1 MFLLKGFNQMFDS
14 FFCMQ
19 EKSYKK
25 KSYSD
30 NTLEEESISLLE
42 WDSLKT
48 HLSSFASTEMG
59 KRAVLSFGI
68 PSEYEASKRLL
79 NETIE
84 INELENNLDKSIS
97 FSGVFDISRNTVICS
112 KGGVISSSELLE
124 IAKTIAAARNLKKIL
139 LDFEQRPY
147 ISSFT
152 KNLID
157 HQNVETIFKKG
168 IDSNGRISD
177 NASNELSILRKEL
190 LSKKLER
197 KILVEKFIQKN
208 LAYLQDTTIG
218 DRYGRPVLAVKV
230 NYVNKFKGI
239 IHDSSS
245 SGNTVYFEPDSL
257 VTRGNKIASLEAR
270 ITAEEFKLLKK
281 WSQVV
286 SDNSENLIEM
296 ASILLRLENALTRS
310 RYSKWIGGKTPT
322 FEKNPIISLIGFSH
336 PLLIWE
342 HKKKG
347 APPPVA
353 VDFHINRNIKVVAI
367 TGPNTGGKTAA
378 LKGLGLSLLM
388 ARAGLL
394 IPSTNNP
401 IIPFCPNI
409 YVDIGDN
416 QSLEENLSTFSGH
429 ISRIKAILDS
439 LENKKGLSVVLL
451 DEIGSGTDP
460 LEGSA
465 LAMALLKEFANKSDI
480 TLATTHYGDIKA
492 LKYNDSRFENVSVAF
507 DEDSL
512 KPKYILNWG
521 IPGRSNALSISKR
534 IGLDESILNEA
545 ANYLK
550 PKQVDNINN
559 IIRGLEEER
568 IKQQNSAEAAAEL
581 IARTEILHEE
591 LKRNYEYQKINAE
604 KIQEIERAKLSKH
617 IVSAKKEVIELI
629 KKLRDKNVNGE
640 DTRIIGKR
648 LKEIETE
655 HFTQKKFEKSI
666 SWNPQVGD
674 FVKIKSLNSTGQIVD
689 LDKKDGFY
697 EIKCGSFRSILSVN
711 DFEGINGEKPNFKRS
726 KIEIKSTRED
736 FSFSKIRTS
745 KNTIDVRGL
754 RVHEAEIIIEEKIR
768 KFHGP
773 LWIVHG
779 IGTGKLKKG
788 LRSWLSGLNYV
799 DKIEDAANNEGGPGC
814 SIVWIK

>member
-1 MFLLKGFNQMFDS
+1 
-14 FFCMQ
+14 MQ
-19 EKSYKK
+19 EKSHSK
-25 KSYSD
+25 KSYSEKS
-30 NTLEEESISLLE
+30 LEDESISLLE

-59 KRAVLSFGI
+59 KRAILSFEI
-68 PSEYEASKRLL
+68 PSEYEVSKRLL
-79 NETIE
+79 NETVE
-84 INELENNLDKSIS
+84 INQLENNLDKSIS
-97 FSGVFDISRNTVICS
+97 FSDVFDIKRNIEICS
-112 KGGVISSSELLE
+112 KGGIILSSDFLE
-124 IAKTIAAARNLKKIL
+124 IAKTISAARNLKKII
-139 LDFEQRPY
+139 LDFEQRPV

-157 HQNVETIFKKG
+157 HHNIEKILKNG
-168 IDSNGRISD
+168 IESNGSISD
-177 NASNELSILRKEL
+177 NASSKLSILRKEL

-197 KILVEKFIQKN
+197 KILVDKFIQKN

-218 DRYGRPVLAVKV
+218 DRYGRPVVAVKV
-230 NYVNKFKGI
+230 NHVDKFKGI

-245 SGNTVYFEPDSL
+245 SGNTVYFEPDSA
-257 VTRGNKIASLEAR
+257 VTKGNKIASLEAK
-270 ITAEEFKLLKK
+270 ITSEEFKLLQK
-281 WSQVV
+281 WSQVIGDN
-286 SDNSENLIEM
+286 SDNLILM
-296 ASILLRLENALTRS
+296 SYILLRLENALTRS
-310 RYSKWIGGKTPT
+310 RYSKWIGGKTPI
-322 FEKNPIISLIGFSH
+322 FEKNPIVTLIGFSH

-342 HKKKG
+342 NKKKG

-353 VDFHINRNIKVVAI
+353 VDFHINRNIKVVSI

-429 ISRIKAILDS
+429 ITRIKQILEA
-439 LENKKGLSVVLL
+439 LENKIGLSIVLL

-534 IGLDESILNEA
+534 IGLDERIIHEA

-550 PKQVDNINN
+550 PKEVDNINS
-559 IIRGLEEER
+559 IIKGLEEER
-568 IKQQNSAEAAAEL
+568 IKQQKSAEAAAEL
-581 IARTEILHEE
+581 IARTEMLHDE
-591 LKRNYEYQKINAE
+591 LNKNYEYQKINAE
-604 KIQEIERAKLSKH
+604 KIQEIERYKLSKH
-617 IVSAKKEVIELI
+617 IADAKKEVIGLI
-629 KKLRDKNVNGE
+629 KKLRDQNVRGE

-655 HFTQKKFEKSI
+655 HLTQRKVEKSI
-666 SWNPQVGD
+666 SWNPKVGD
-674 FVKIKSLNSTGQIVD
+674 FVKIKSLNSIGQIVE
-689 LDKKDGFY
+689 LDKKGGFY
-697 EIKCGSFRSILSVN
+697 EVKCGSFRSTLSVN
-711 DFEGINGEKPNFKRS
+711 DFEGIHGEKPNIKKS
-726 KIEIKSTRED
+726 KIEINSSRED

-788 LRSWLSGLNYV
+788 LREWLSGLNYV
-799 DKIEDAANNEGGPGC
+799 DKIEDAAINEGGPGC
-814 SIVWIK
+814 SIAWIK

>member
-1 MFLLKGFNQMFDS
+1 
-14 FFCMQ
+14 MQ
-19 EKSYKK
+19 EKSYSK
-25 KSYSD
+25 KSHSD

-59 KRAVLSFGI
+59 KRAILSFGI
-68 PSEYEASKRLL
+68 PSEYEVSKRLL
-79 NETIE
+79 NETVE

-97 FSGVFDISRNTVICS
+97 FSDVFDISRNIEICS
-112 KGGVISSSELLE
+112 KGGVILSSELLE
-124 IAKTIAAARNLKKIL
+124 IAKTIAAGRNLKKIL

-152 KNLID
+152 KTLID
-157 HQNVETIFKKG
+157 HQNIETTFKKG
-168 IDSNGRISD
+168 IESNGRISD
-177 NASNELSILRKEL
+177 DASNELSILRKEL

-230 NYVNKFKGI
+230 NYVDKFKGI

-245 SGNTVYFEPDSL
+245 SGNTVYFEPDS
-257 VTRGNKIASLEAR
+257 VVNNGNKIASLEAR

-281 WSQVV
+281 WSQIV
-286 SDNSENLIEM
+286 SDNSKNLIEM

-310 RYSKWIGGKTPT
+310 RYSKWIGGKIPC

-353 VDFHINRNIKVVAI
+353 VDFHINRKIKVVAI

-429 ISRIKAILDS
+429 ISRIKEILDS
-439 LENKKGLSVVLL
+439 LDNRKGLSVVLL

-534 IGLDESILNEA
+534 IGLDESILNTA

-550 PKQVDNINN
+550 PKEVDNINS
-559 IIRGLEEER
+559 IIKGLEEER

-581 IARTEILHEE
+581 IARTEILHDE

-604 KIQEIERAKLSKH
+604 KIQEIERSKLSKH
-617 IVSAKKEVIELI
+617 IVSAKKEVIDLI
-629 KKLRDKNVNGE
+629 EKLRDKNVNGE

-648 LKEIETE
+648 LKEIEKE
-655 HFTQKKFEKSI
+655 HLTKKKFEKSI

-689 LDKKDGFY
+689 LDKKGGFY
-697 EIKCGSFRSILSVN
+697 EVKCGSFRSTLSVN
-711 DFEGINGEKPNFKRS
+711 DFEGINGEKPNFKSS
-726 KIEIKSTRED
+726 KIEIKSSRED

-779 IGTGKLKKG
+779 IGTGKLKQG
-788 LRSWLSGLNYV
+788 LRKWLSGLNYV
-799 DKIEDAANNEGGPGC
+799 DKIEDAAINEGGPGC
-814 SIVWIK
+814 SIAWIK

>member
-1 MFLLKGFNQMFDS
+1 
-14 FFCMQ
+14 MQ
-19 EKSYKK
+19 EKSYSK

-59 KRAVLSFGI
+59 KRAILSFDI
-68 PSEYEASKRLL
+68 PSEYESSKRLL

-97 FSGVFDISRNTVICS
+97 FSGVFDISRNIAICS

-157 HQNVETIFKKG
+157 HQNIETIFKKG
-168 IDSNGRISD
+168 IESNGRISD
-177 NASNELSILRKEL
+177 DASNELSIFRKEL

-230 NYVNKFKGI
+230 NYVDKFKGI

-245 SGNTVYFEPDSL
+245 SGNTVYFEPDSV
-257 VTRGNKIASLEAR
+257 VTKGNKIASLEAR

-429 ISRIKAILDS
+429 ISRIKEILDS
-439 LENKKGLSVVLL
+439 LDNKKGLSVVLL

-550 PKQVDNINN
+550 PKEVDNINS
-559 IIRGLEEER
+559 IIKGLEEER

-581 IARTEILHEE
+581 IARTEILHDE

-604 KIQEIERAKLSKH
+604 KIQEIERSKLSKH
-617 IVSAKKEVIELI
+617 IVSAKKEVIDLI

-655 HFTQKKFEKSI
+655 HLTQKKFEKSI

-689 LDKKDGFY
+689 LDKKGGFY
-697 EIKCGSFRSILSVN
+697 EVKCGSFRSTLSVN

-788 LRSWLSGLNYV
+788 LRNWLSGLNYV

-814 SIVWIK
+814 SIAWIK

>member
-1 MFLLKGFNQMFDS
+1 
-14 FFCMQ
+14 MQ
-19 EKSYKK
+19 EKSHSK
-25 KSYSD
+25 KSYSEK
-30 NTLEEESISLLE
+30 TLEDESISLLE
-42 WDSLKT
+42 WDSLKM

-59 KRAVLSFGI
+59 KRAILSFEI
-68 PSEYEASKRLL
+68 PSEYEVAKRLL
-79 NETIE
+79 NETVE
-84 INELENNLDKSIS
+84 ITELENNLDKSIS
-97 FSGVFDISRNTVICS
+97 FSGVCDISRNIEICS
-112 KGGVISSSELLE
+112 KGGVILSSDLLE
-124 IAKTIAAARNLKKIL
+124 IAKTISAARNLKKIL
-139 LDFEQRPY
+139 LDFEKMPY

-157 HQNVETIFKKG
+157 HHNIESILKNG
-168 IDSNGRISD
+168 IESNGRISD
-177 NASNELSILRKEL
+177 YASSKLSILRKEL

-197 KILVEKFIQKN
+197 KILVDKFIQKN
-208 LAYLQDTTIG
+208 LAYLQDTIIG
-218 DRYGRPVLAVKV
+218 DRYGRPVVAVKV
-230 NYVNKFKGI
+230 NYIDKFKGI

-245 SGNTVYFEPDSL
+245 SGNTVYFEPDSV
-257 VTRGNKIASLEAR
+257 VTQGNKIASLEAR
-270 ITAEEFKLLKK
+270 VTAEEFKLLQK
-281 WSQVV
+281 WSEVI
-286 SDNSENLIEM
+286 SANSENLIAM
-296 ASILLRLENALTRS
+296 ASILLRLENAFTRS
-310 RYSKWIGGKTPT
+310 RYSKWIGGKIPI
-322 FEKNPIISLIGFSH
+322 FEKNPVLSLIGFSH

-342 HKKKG
+342 NKKKG

-353 VDFHINRNIKVVAI
+353 IDFHINRSIKVVAI

-401 IIPFCPNI
+401 TIPFCPNI

-429 ISRIKAILDS
+429 ILRIKEILES
-439 LENKKGLSVVLL
+439 LDNRRGLSVVLL

-465 LAMALLKEFANKSDI
+465 LAMALLKEFAKKSDI

-492 LKYNDSRFENVSVAF
+492 LKYNDTRFENVSVAF

-534 IGLDESILNEA
+534 IGLDESIINEA

-550 PKQVDNINN
+550 PKEVDNINS
-559 IIRGLEEER
+559 IIKGLEEER
-568 IKQQNSAEAAAEL
+568 VKQQNSAEAAAEL
-581 IARTEILHEE
+581 IARTEILHDE
-591 LKRNYEYQKINAE
+591 LKRNYEFQKINAE
-604 KIQEIERAKLSKH
+604 KIQEIERYKLSKH
-617 IVSAKKEVIELI
+617 IISAKKEVIDLI
-629 KKLRDKNVNGE
+629 KKLRDQNVNGE

-655 HFTQKKFEKSI
+655 HLTQKVAKSI
-666 SWNPQVGD
+666 SWNPNVGD
-674 FVKIKSLNSTGQIVD
+674 FVKIKSLNSTGQIVA
-689 LDKKDGFY
+689 LDKKGGFY
-697 EIKCGSFRSILSVN
+697 EVKCGSFRSTLSVN
-711 DFEGINGEKPNFKRS
+711 DFEGINGEKPYIKRS
-726 KIEIKSTRED
+726 KIEIKSSRED

-779 IGTGKLKKG
+779 IGTGKLKQG
-788 LRSWLSGLNYV
+788 LRKWLSGLNYV
-799 DKIEDAANNEGGPGC
+799 DKIEDAAINEGGSGC
-814 SIVWIK
+814 SIAWIK

>member
-1 MFLLKGFNQMFDS
+1 
-14 FFCMQ
+14 MQ
-19 EKSYKK
+19 EKSHSK
-25 KSYSD
+25 KSYSE
-30 NTLEEESISLLE
+30 NSLEDESISLLE

-59 KRAVLSFGI
+59 KRAILSFEI
-68 PSEYEASKRLL
+68 PSEYEVSQRLL
-79 NETIE
+79 NETVE
-84 INELENNLDKSIS
+84 IIELENNLDTSIS
-97 FSGVFDISRNTVICS
+97 FSDVFDIKRNIEICS
-112 KGGVISSSELLE
+112 KGGVILSSDLLE
-124 IAKTIAAARNLKKIL
+124 IAKTISAARKLKKII
-139 LDFEQRPY
+139 LDFDQRPY
-147 ISSFT
+147 ISAFV

-157 HQNVETIFKKG
+157 HQNVETIFKNG
-168 IDSNGRISD
+168 IESNGRISD
-177 NASNELSILRKEL
+177 NASSKLSILRKEL

-197 KILVEKFIQKN
+197 KILVDKFIQKN
-208 LAYLQDTTIG
+208 LTYLQDTTIG

-230 NYVNKFKGI
+230 NYVDKFKGI

-245 SGNTVYFEPDSL
+245 SGNTVYFEPDSA
-257 VTRGNKIASLEAR
+257 VTKGNKIASLEAK
-270 ITAEEFKLLKK
+270 ITAEEFTLLQK

-286 SDNSENLIEM
+286 CDNSDNLIAM
-296 ASILLRLENALTRS
+296 SSILLRLENALTRS
-310 RYSKWIGGKTPT
+310 RYSQWIGGKTPII
-322 FEKNPIISLIGFSH
+322 EKNPIVSLVGFSH

-342 HKKKG
+342 NKKKG
-347 APPPVA
+347 ASPPVA
-353 VDFHINRNIKVVAI
+353 IDFHINRNIKVVSI

-388 ARAGLL
+388 VRAGLL

-429 ISRIKAILDS
+429 ICRIKHILES
-439 LENKKGLSVVLL
+439 LENKTGLSIVLL

-465 LAMALLKEFANKSDI
+465 LAMALLREFANKSDI
-480 TLATTHYGDIKA
+480 TLATTHYGDVKA

-534 IGLDESILNEA
+534 IGLNESILNEA

-550 PKQVDNINN
+550 PKNVDNINN
-559 IIRGLEEER
+559 IIKGLEEER

-581 IARTEILHEE
+581 IARTEILHDE
-591 LKRNYEYQKINAE
+591 LKRNYEFQKINAE
-604 KIQEIERAKLSKH
+604 KIQEIERYKLSKH
-617 IVSAKKEVIELI
+617 IVSAKKEVIDLI
-629 KKLRDKNVNGE
+629 EKLRDQNVSGE

-648 LKEIETE
+648 LKEIENE
-655 HFTQKKFEKSI
+655 HLTKKKVEKSI
-666 SWNPQVGD
+666 SWKPKVGD

-689 LDKKDGFY
+689 LDKKGGFY
-697 EIKCGSFRSILSVN
+697 EVKCGSFRSSLSVN
-711 DFEGINGEKPNFKRS
+711 DFEGMNGEKPNLTNS
-726 KIEIKSTRED
+726 KIEIRSSRED

-788 LRSWLSGLNYV
+788 LREWLSGLRYV

-814 SIVWIK
+814 SIAWIK